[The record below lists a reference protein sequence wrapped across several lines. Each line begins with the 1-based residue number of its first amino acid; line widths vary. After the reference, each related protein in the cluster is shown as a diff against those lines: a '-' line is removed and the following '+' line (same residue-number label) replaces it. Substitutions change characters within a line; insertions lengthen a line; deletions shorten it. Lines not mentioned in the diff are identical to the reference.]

1 MKVQN
6 HSGQR
11 TRLQPEE
18 VSVAEAAQLLQVTE
32 RSILNFIR
40 GHQIRATKVGKS
52 WFLDKASVLAF
63 QAERSTSHVGVS
75 EKSVTVSENNVPV
88 SETTSAVS
96 EKLKGNRRPRLGLRG
111 LNCYHL
117 AVEIFTR
124 EAWGAVASDS
134 FHLNSIPSKDIFVSR
149 LLTLQLKILEALDA
163 GYHTFGGTK
172 TSHYS
177 SARAAAGGLLALVSA
192 NKSLSGALENER
204 ELIEEKLLPAL
215 IALQRTAEK
224 SRRT

>member
-1 MKVQN
+1 M
-6 HSGQR
+6 
-11 TRLQPEE
+11 
-18 VSVAEAAQLLQVTE
+18 AEAAQLLQVTE

-63 QAERSTSHVGVS
+63 QAERLTSHVGVS
-75 EKSVTVSENNVPV
+75 EKSVTVSEKRALVSENNVPV

-96 EKLKGNRRPRLGLRG
+96 EKLKGNRRPRLGLSG

-149 LLTLQLKILEALDA
+149 LLTLQLQILEALGA
-163 GYHTFGGTK
+163 GFHTFGGTK
-172 TSHYS
+172 TSHYG
-177 SARAAAGGLLALVSA
+177 SARAAAGRLLALVSA
-192 NKSLSGALENER
+192 NKSLRGALENER
-204 ELIEEKLLPAL
+204 ELNEEKLLPAL

-224 SRRT
+224 RGRT

>member
-75 EKSVTVSENNVPV
+75 ENNVPV
-88 SETTSAVS
+88 SETPSAVS

-149 LLTLQLKILEALDA
+149 LLTLQLQILEALGA

-172 TSHYS
+172 TSHYG
-177 SARAAAGGLLALVSA
+177 SARAAAGSLLALVSA

-204 ELIEEKLLPAL
+204 ELIEQKLLPAL

-224 SRRT
+224 RGRT